1 MDWNRT
7 IHGEL
12 QCLQILRDNAHDAL
26 DVAHNPEAG
35 ANILALAQLV
45 AFKAFARVGANE
57 DQWAAYGEDAI
68 QDAACTLL
76 EQAKYHYQPR
86 LAYHFARKVSVR
98 RAQRLVTRKLPATHK
113 ERRAGHHTYAP
124 ESVSLEGVVQ
134 DARQIGYPIVLSTPS
149 PEAVLEGQADAA
161 ERDRC
166 IDRFAE
172 VVHHLVVTHI
182 QPSHRYESALKDATI
197 FHLTLQGNGYA
208 GIARHFGCGQEEAWR
223 KVKRA
228 RTRLR
233 DFLAAQGVEAVAGWY
248 SGVASGA
255 RVLPPVQGQADF
267 VASFTRRREATYH
280 ETHTT
285 TPSLVQRKRWKRDAY
300 LAWAQR
306 DHREW
311 QGDVYGERVAV
322 AAE

>member
-12 QCLQILRDNAHDAL
+12 QCLQILRDNDRGAL

-45 AFKAFARVGANE
+45 AFKAFARVGASAE
-57 DQWAAYGEDAI
+57 QWAAHGEDAI

-124 ESVSLEGVVQ
+124 ASVSLEGVVR
-134 DARQIGYPIVLSTPS
+134 DARQSGYPVVLSAPS
-149 PEAVLEGQADAA
+149 PEQVLLGAAEAA
-161 ERDRC
+161 ERDQC
-166 IDRFAE
+166 IDCFAE
-172 VVHHLVVTHI
+172 VVHHLVLTHI

-197 FHLTLQGNGYA
+197 FHLTLQGNGYL
-208 GIARHFGCGQEEAWR
+208 GIARHFGCGAEEAWR

-228 RTRLR
+228 RTRLGA
-233 DFLAAQGVEAVAGWY
+233 FLVAQGVEVVAGWY

-255 RVLPPVQGQADF
+255 RVLPPVRGQADF
-267 VASFTRRREATYH
+267 VAAFTRRREATYR

-285 TPSLVQRKRWKRDAY
+285 SPSAVQRKRWKRDAY
-300 LAWAQR
+300 LAWAQM

-311 QGDVYGERVAV
+311 QGDVHGECVAV